1 MTDLTVSK
9 KNEAFGHPKGLFY
22 LFFAELWERF
32 SFYGM
37 RALLMLYMTEQ
48 IFSAL
53 SNRDYVAAGIF
64 AGYGSLVY
72 ATPVL
77 GGLLAD
83 RLLGYRNAITLGGIL
98 MAIGHI
104 VLAFESDLGF
114 FAGLGFIIIG
124 NGYFKPNISTF
135 VGTLYKK
142 DDVRKDAGFTIFYMG
157 INIGAAVAPIACGW
171 LGREFGW
178 HYGFGLAGLGM
189 ALGVIVFRMGIN
201 KGVFGDKG
209 HSPAPELMEKK
220 TWGIANKW
228 LVPLLSF
235 LAVPIAGFA
244 ISYGKHNW
252 PLIGEFMYEGEIIN
266 WIFTAVFII
275 IAAVLI
281 KTMIAVSREDR
292 ERLIVAIFFTLYI
305 TLFWAFYEMSGST
318 LTLFAQRNVNLVL
331 IDASQTNFLVGGY
344 IVLLALPFAA
354 LWRYLDRTGR
364 NPGTP
369 LKFVIGLA
377 CLALGYYFFALSGNF
392 ADEQH
397 RVPFFFMLVGY
408 FFFCFGEMF
417 VSPIG
422 LSKIVDLSP
431 KQVVSFMMGVWF
443 LASALAFRVVG
454 FVSKELAVEG
464 SADSNNIGSES
475 LLVYTDGFELI
486 AKITLGG
493 AVFALVMIPLLKK
506 WSRGVH

>member
-1 MTDLTVSK
+1 MTDLSVSK
-9 KNEAFGHPKGLFY
+9 ENEVFGHPKGLFY

-37 RALLMLYMTEQ
+37 RALLMLYMTER

-53 SNRDYVAAGIF
+53 SNRDFVAAGIY

-83 RLLGYRNAITLGGIL
+83 RVLGYRSAITLGGIL

-104 VLAFESDLGF
+104 VLAFESDFGF

-142 DDVRKDAGFTIFYMG
+142 DDVKKDAGFSIFYMG
-157 INIGAAVAPIACGW
+157 INIGAAVAPILCGW
-171 LGREFGW
+171 LGREYGW

-189 ALGVIVFRMGIN
+189 ILGVIVFRYGIN
-201 KGVFGDKG
+201 TGVFGDKG
-209 HSPAPELMEKK
+209 HSPDPELMEKK
-220 TWGIANKW
+220 TMGIKTKW
-228 LVPLLSF
+228 LIPILSF
-235 LAVPIAGFA
+235 LAVPIVGFA
-244 ISYGKHNW
+244 ISYGKQNW
-252 PLIGEFMYEGEIIN
+252 PIIGEFMYEWQIIN
-266 WIFTAVFII
+266 WTFTAVLLI
-275 IAAVLI
+275 IAYVVI
-281 KTMIAVSREDR
+281 KTMIEVSRESR
-292 ERLIVAIFFTLYI
+292 EKLLVAIFYTLYI

-331 IDASQTNFLVGGY
+331 IDASQTNFLTGGY
-344 IVLLALPFAA
+344 IVLMALPFAA
-354 LWRYLDRTGR
+354 LWRYLDKRGKNPRT
-364 NPGTP
+364 PF
-369 LKFVIGLA
+369 KFVIGLA
-377 CLALGYYFFALSGNF
+377 CLALGYYLFAISGNF
-392 ADEQH
+392 ADEVG
-397 RVPFFFMLVGY
+397 RVPFFFMLAGY

-431 KQVVSFMMGVWF
+431 KQIVSFMMGVWF
-443 LASALAFRVVG
+443 LAVALAFRVID
-454 FVSKELAVEG
+454 FVSKSLAIEG
-464 SADSNNIGSES
+464 TADSENIGAES
-475 LLVYTDGFELI
+475 LLVYTDGFTLI

-493 AVFALVMIPLLKK
+493 AVFALIMVPFLKR

>member
-1 MTDLTVSK
+1 MTDLTLSK

-189 ALGVIVFRMGIN
+189 TLGVIVFRMGIN
-201 KGVFGDKG
+201 KGVFGDQG
-209 HSPAPELMEKK
+209 HSPAPQLMEKK
-220 TWGIANKW
+220 TWGIPTKW

-252 PLIGEFMYEGEIIN
+252 PLIGEFMYEGQIIN
-266 WIFTAVFII
+266 WIFTAVLII

-318 LTLFAQRNVNLVL
+318 LTLFAQRNVNLIL

-354 LWRYLDRTGR
+354 LWRYLDRKGR
-364 NPGTP
+364 NPRTP

-377 CLALGYYFFALSGNF
+377 CLALGYYFLSVSGNF

-443 LASALAFRVVG
+443 LASALAFRVID
-454 FVSKELAVEG
+454 FASKKLAIEG
-464 SADSNNIGSES
+464 SANSNNIGSES
-475 LLVYTDGFELI
+475 LMVYTDGFELI

-493 AVFALVMIPLLKK
+493 AVFALIMIPLLNK

>member
-1 MTDLTVSK
+1 MSDLTVP
-9 KNEAFGHPKGLFY
+9 KNQEVMGHPKGLFY

-37 RALLMLYMTEQ
+37 RALLMLYMTER

-53 SNRDYVAAGIF
+53 SNRDYVAAGIY

-83 RLLGYRNAITLGGIL
+83 KLIGYRNAITLGGVL

-124 NGYFKPNISTF
+124 NGYFKPNISSF

-142 DDVRKDAGFTIFYMG
+142 DDVKKDAGFTIFYMG
-157 INIGAAVAPIACGW
+157 INIGAAVAPIVCGW

-189 ALGVIVFRMGIN
+189 ILGVIVFRRGIAT
-201 KGVFGDKG
+201 GVFGDHG
-209 HSPAPELMEKK
+209 HAPDLELLNRK
-220 TWGIANKW
+220 TLGVANKW
-228 LVPLLSF
+228 MVPILSV
-235 LAVPIAGFA
+235 LAVPVAGFA
-244 ISYGKHNW
+244 ISYGKQNW
-252 PLIGEFMYEGEIIN
+252 PLIGEFMYEWQIIN
-266 WIFTAVFII
+266 WSFWVICAVILI
-275 IAAVLI
+275 VII
-281 KTMIAVSREDR
+281 KTMLEVTREDR
-292 ERLIVAIFFTLYI
+292 EKLVVAVFLTLYI

-331 IDASQTNFLVGGY
+331 IDASQTNFLTGGY
-344 IVLLALPFAA
+344 IVLMAIPFAM
-354 LWRYLDRTGR
+354 LWRYLQRTGR
-364 NPGTP
+364 NPRTP

-377 CLALGYYFFALSGNF
+377 SLALGYYFFATSGNF
-392 ADEQH
+392 ADGQG
-397 RVPFFFMLVGY
+397 RVPFFFMLAGY

-417 VSPIG
+417 MSPIG

-431 KQVVSFMMGVWF
+431 KKIVSFMMGVWF
-443 LASALAFRVVG
+443 LAVAFAFRIID
-454 FVSKELAVEG
+454 FVSKELAIEG
-464 SADSNNIGSES
+464 SAGDNNIGLES
-475 LLVYTDGFELI
+475 LGIYTDGFMLI

-493 AVFALVMIPLLKK
+493 AVFALIMMPFLRR
-506 WSRGVH
+506 WMNGVH